1 MGVSGIGL
9 SLPHSYGE
17 SRSGIAGIRG
27 CAGLVAF
34 FDLKILAGVGL
45 GSTRLGIV
53 PAGGFSQ
60 SSLLPFS
67 DLGSWRSL

>member
-17 SRSGIAGIRG
+17 LRSGTAGVRG

-45 GSTRLGIV
+45 GSIRFGII
-53 PAGGFSQ
+53 PAGSFSQ

-67 DLGSWRSL
+67 DLSSWWSL